1 MSTIYLDNAATTK
14 VREEVVSTI
23 VSIIKNEYG
32 NPSSTHSYG
41 RSSKSLIESSRKE
54 IADILNVKSSEII
67 FTSGGTEGDNMIIRN
82 CVNNLRVSHVITTKI
97 EHHAVTH
104 TIDDLV
110 KSNNIK
116 VSYVKVSESG
126 DVDLN
131 DLEKILKRSNEKSLV
146 TLMHINNEIGN
157 ITDIQLVSEICQK
170 YNSLFHSDTVQS
182 VGHYDLDFENI
193 KVDFF
198 VASAHKFHGPKGVGF
213 AFVRKNTNLGSYIT
227 GGMQEKGLR
236 AGTESVH
243 NIVGMS
249 EALKISTKNLKSEKE
264 YISELKTYFISEIK
278 RKVKNVKFNGLCE
291 DLNKSTYTL
300 VNILLPIKR
309 EVGGLFMFKLDL
321 KGIACSKGSACQSGS
336 DAGSHVLSEI
346 LDEQD
351 NKKVSL
357 RFSFSIYN
365 TKEELDFVIDQ
376 INDLID

>member
-1 MSTIYLDNAATTK
+1 
-14 VREEVVSTI
+14 
-23 VSIIKNEYG
+23 
-32 NPSSTHSYG
+32 
-41 RSSKSLIESSRKE
+41 
-54 IADILNVKSSEII
+54 
-67 FTSGGTEGDNMIIRN
+67 
-82 CVNNLRVSHVITTKI
+82 
-97 EHHAVTH
+97 
-104 TIDDLV
+104 
-110 KSNNIK
+110 
-116 VSYVKVSESG
+116 
-126 DVDLN
+126 
-131 DLEKILKRSNEKSLV
+131 
-146 TLMHINNEIGN
+146 MHINNEIGN

-264 YISELKTYFISEIK
+264 YISELKTYFISELK

-300 VNILLPIKR
+300 LNILLPIKR